1 MNDKMRPA
9 LMGGVA
15 IGLLSAIPFVNIPNV
30 CCCAWAIV
38 GGLIATYLYV
48 KNSTVPARPG
58 DGAILG
64 AIAGVVGAVIY
75 VILGPPLNIMTGNAM
90 LGVMVAMME
99 RFNPDMGVE
108 MQRQAEIMQSM
119 PFMSQWVASLPGA
132 LFGAL
137 MLVVFGTVG
146 GLLGVPLFEKRKGEP
161 GLPPPPPS
169 GFGGGQPGGGT
180 YGGYGS

>member
-1 MNDKMRPA
+1 
-9 LMGGVA
+9 MGGVA
-15 IGLLSAIPFVNIPNV
+15 LGLLSAIPFVSLPNI
-30 CCCAWAIV
+30 CCCAWAIA
-38 GGLIATYLYV
+38 GGLMATYLYV

-90 LGVMVAMME
+90 LGIMVGLME
-99 RFNPDMGVE
+99 RFNPDMAGA
-108 MQRQAEIMQSM
+108 MATQAEMMQSM
-119 PFMSQWVASLPGA
+119 PFVQQWIAALPGA

-137 MLVVFGTVG
+137 MLVIFATVG
-146 GLLGVPLFEKRKGEP
+146 GLLGVPIFEKRKP
-161 GLPPPPPS
+161 DANLPPPPPS
-169 GFGGGQPGGGT
+169 GFGGGGQPGGGT